1 MADKPIKPP
10 GSITE
15 SADAKNER
23 IAEVSNVNSAISRM
37 QQRVNQQLSETEV
50 DVGSYEGIEE
60 VQNSMV
66 KVLHSLNDTVGSIGY
81 GFAKIAAETTKAS
94 AGAIKQY
101 GKAVSE
107 DMRLNR
113 QNVVAMAL
121 ARSSPIFGYFA
132 AKFVETDVFQN
143 AKEKMKTNISEALG
157 GVTSKFKEGIS
168 GLIGRAKQKGE
179 KEKPIKPIKASEKIP
194 KMQHGGYV
202 ERAGMAYLHPA
213 EVVIPIERLLST
225 IDESISVTKD
235 LAKVTKAAQLS
246 TLAKVST
253 YVASVEKLEK
263 VGMFKG
269 FLRAMRQVHEQ
280 YTEPSDVRMLR
291 ALLAIQQSLGATVGT
306 WPQIWQKMLVEHPT
320 FRQIAFAMRGLSATF
335 SLPFQFV
342 YSVFKSRGG
351 YQAHLSRSKNP
362 LKAMVENIG
371 LVYTEGMWRLDN
383 IALFTR
389 ATAEAVRDI
398 SSAITGKSYAP
409 IEGVPRGI
417 WSIFGLARGLTN
429 WATKNLSKLVFGALG
444 TSIKLLAKQPELGE
458 LFTRFGRQLGDVLTK
473 EYKLLPRMLHRGV
486 REKDVYGPGTKY
498 FGLINE
504 KVEQEVKRIHAI
516 PVSEIHMERFAER
529 ADEYMI
535 HNVKEQKKLITY
547 TSDIADTNKFN
558 LNLSKKVQKKLL
570 GYTSD
575 ILDINKSEYKVTKRM
590 DDREKRRS
598 IFGFFGGA
606 FGAVKNLIGAGL
618 GFITPMLSGFL
629 VPALTGVWTRLFPKG
644 IVSTITGTLLP
655 VITGLVTKIFPKG
668 IAASITTLLSS
679 PIVWTSIAGAAAFA
693 FGAAIGKLLDKLFGI
708 SVGFKKYLDKIDKKV
723 TEASNVQSKMLGERY
738 KRARGGG
745 MGGYEALEELKIKSQ
760 FGAFSKEREASIGV
774 FGRQNLL
781 EIDVAQQKY
790 MGEHLGEYL
799 KYGQEQVKALRQKW
813 ITEEGFP
820 AKPIGYNATK
830 YGAKREADFLKYLKR
845 EGKPLTEIEKT
856 AGYETYAYKYYDKY
870 NIKDRAGGVIMDV
883 KSLAREGAEQ
893 AVAQTKAITE
903 QLKEQGKEF
912 KEGAEKI
919 GKGISTS
926 VNQATNA
933 VTTSVQ
939 NFQHV
944 VNNSTQKVRSMFSE
958 YDHAVIKGD
967 LVDDFYF

>member
-15 SADAKNER
+15 PADVKNER

-37 QQRVNQQLSETEV
+37 QQKVNQQLSETEA
-50 DVGSYEGIEE
+50 DLGSYEGIEE
-60 VQNSMV
+60 VQGSML
-66 KVLHSLNDTVGSIGY
+66 KVLNSLNDTVGSIGY

-101 GKAVSE
+101 GKAITE
-107 DMRLNR
+107 DVRLNK

-157 GVTSKFKEGIS
+157 GVTSKFKEGIG
-168 GLIGRAKQKGE
+168 GLIGRAKRKGE
-179 KEKPIKPIKASEKIP
+179 KERPIKPIKPTEKIP

-213 EVVIPIERLLST
+213 EVVVPIEKILST
-225 IDESISVTKD
+225 IDESVSTTKD

-263 VGMFKG
+263 VGIFKG
-269 FLRAMRQVHEQ
+269 FMRAMRQVHEQ

-320 FRQIAFAMRGLSATF
+320 FRQLVFAMKGLGAIF
-335 SLPFQFV
+335 GIPFKFA
-342 YSVFKSRGG
+342 YSIFKSRGG
-351 YQAHLSRSKNP
+351 YQAHLSHDKNP
-362 LKAMVENIG
+362 FKAIGENIG
-371 LVYTEGMWRLDN
+371 LIYTEGMWRLDN
-383 IALFTR
+383 IALYTR
-389 ATAEAVRDI
+389 ATAEAARDL
-398 SSAITGKSYAP
+398 SSAITGKSYTP
-409 IEGVPRGI
+409 LEGVPRGI

-444 TSIKLLAKQPELGE
+444 TSIKLIARQPALGE
-458 LFTRFGRQLGDVLTK
+458 LFTQFGKQIGYVLTK
-473 EYKLLPRMLHRGV
+473 EYRLSPKMLTAGV
-486 REKDVYGPGTKY
+486 KREDVYGSGTRY
-498 FGLINE
+498 LGVIDE
-504 KVEQEVKRIHAI
+504 KVQKVVRRINAI

-529 ADEYMI
+529 AEAYTI
-535 HNVKEQKKLITY
+535 ENRKSQRKLLSY
-547 TSDIADTNKFN
+547 TSDLMNI
-558 LNLSKKVQKKLL
+558 SE
-570 GYTSD
+570 G
-575 ILDINKSEYKVTKRM
+575 EYKITKRM
-590 DDREKRRS
+590 DQREKRRS

-618 GFITPMLSGFL
+618 GFIAPLLSGFL
-629 VPALTGVWTRLFPKG
+629 VPAITRIWSSLFPRG
-644 IVSTITGTLLP
+644 IISTITGTMFS
-655 VITGLVTKIFPKG
+655 VIRNLAIKIFPKG
-668 IAASITTLLSS
+668 IIQALAGTLASAPL
-679 PIVWTSIAGAAAFA
+679 WTSIAATASAAFL
-693 FGAAIGKLLDKLFGI
+693 GVGIGKLLDKLFGI
-708 SVGFKKYLDKIDKKV
+708 SESFKAYLDKMDKRAMELSNIQTKDI
-723 TEASNVQSKMLGERY
+723 TEKYQ
-738 KRARGGG
+738 RARGGG
-745 MGGYEALEELKIKSQ
+745 KKGYESLEEIKLKTQLGI
-760 FGAFSKEREASIGV
+760 KERSKDIGV
-774 FGRQNLL
+774 FGRTNILA
-781 EIDVAQQKY
+781 IDAAQQAY
-790 MGEHLGEYL
+790 MSDHIGEYL
-799 KYGQEQVKALRQKW
+799 AYGPEQIKALRQKW
-813 ITEEGFP
+813 IQEKGFP
-820 AKPIGYNATK
+820 AKPIGYNAEQ
-830 YGAKREADFLKYLKR
+830 YGLKREQEFLKYLKK
-845 EGKPLTEIEKT
+845 EGKPLSEMEKT
-856 AGYETYAYKYYDKY
+856 AGYEAYKYKY
-870 NIKDRAGGVIMDV
+870 YEKYGMMDRAGGVVMDV
-883 KSLAREGAEQ
+883 KALAREGANQ

-903 QLKEQGKEF
+903 QLKEQGKDF

-933 VTTSVQ
+933 VTSSVQ
-939 NFQHV
+939 NIQHV
-944 VNNSTQKVRSMFSE
+944 VNNSTQKVRNMFSE